1 MPKRGQNKSRKI
13 AVQDSVQV
21 NLSWNWNETRKQMGK
36 CYISKKSFTY
46 EIYAGT
52 LKAAHKVSNKRV
64 HLLSGTF
71 PFFKTCSSLHG
82 NYG

>member
-1 MPKRGQNKSRKI
+1 MPERC
-13 AVQDSVQV
+13 SVQV
-21 NLSWNWNETRKQMGK
+21 NLSRNWKETRKQMGK
-36 CYISKKSFTY
+36 RYLSKKSFTY

-52 LKAAHKVSNKRV
+52 SKAAHKVFQQKCASR
-64 HLLSGTF
+64 LLLGSF